1 MIMRIEDFFNP
12 PLILTSEDEISVGE
26 LRNSLD
32 CPDWVEKCL
41 EKLADTKKVF
51 SKEKGANGHFLC
63 KKAN

>member
-1 MIMRIEDFFNP
+1 MRVEDFFNP

-51 SKEKGANGHFLC
+51 FKREGSQWAFSLQKG
-63 KKAN
+63 

>member
-51 SKEKGANGHFLC
+51 FKR
-63 KKAN
+63 